1 MARLKTGPK
10 VILIVLAVVLFVVG
24 LRKAA
29 EYGWIPTP
37 GVMKALVPEKAVLP
51 DVRDALVQNV
61 EPVTLPSSSPAS
73 VRTTLIRGDIC
84 ECNAQIAM
92 IYTHGRDDARNRAF
106 THAPEDAFFLLA

>member
-61 EPVTLPSSSPAS
+61 EPVTLPSSNPAS
-73 VRTTLIRGDIC
+73 VRSTLIRA
-84 ECNAQIAM
+84 EVWEWNAQI
-92 IYTHGRDDARNRAF
+92 G
-106 THAPEDAFFLLA
+106 LLYANGAATTTKGPLT

>member
-61 EPVTLPSSSPAS
+61 EPVTLPSSSPS
-73 VRTTLIRGDIC
+73 NVRSTLIRGADW
-84 ECNAQIAM
+84 EGKSQIGLL
-92 IYTHGRDDARNRAF
+92 YPTARA
-106 THAPEDAFFLLA
+106 TTTTA